1 MKKLIKNLTVG
12 KIIGI
17 VFLMTVAISVFAAY
31 TETINW
37 KTFDKL
43 NADCFISQTLL
54 ASQQYIDE
62 SVAGTTVLYST
73 YRGVSGSIFIR
84 KRTVIEYPG
93 NTTLITREKTI
104 DTWDNRFSA
113 SYTEINE

>member
-1 MKKLIKNLTVG
+1 MKKLIKNLSIG

-43 NADCFISQTLL
+43 NADCFISQTLI
-54 ASQQYIDE
+54 AYQQYVDE
-62 SVAGTTVLYST
+62 TVSGTTIVYT
-73 YRGVSGSIFIR
+73 RYRSGVGSVFIK
-84 KRTVIEYPG
+84 KRTVIEYLG
-93 NTTLITREKTI
+93 STTLITNEKTV
-104 DTWDNRFSA
+104 DTWDNRGSA